1 MYGFGAILLQKDCD
15 TLLHPINFMSKKTTQ
30 TQQRY
35 HSYELEFLAIVEA
48 MKKFRS
54 YLLGLQFKI
63 VTDCAAFTKTLDKRE
78 LATRVARW
86 ALLLSKFN
94 YTIEHRAESSMAH
107 VDALSRYPICITINS
122 EFIAQLLKAQ

>member
-54 YLLGLQFKI
+54 IQSAQRLKVYDVLYCNFIFVNKI
-63 VTDCAAFTKTLDKRE
+63 
-78 LATRVARW
+78 
-86 ALLLSKFN
+86 
-94 YTIEHRAESSMAH
+94 
-107 VDALSRYPICITINS
+107 INNN
-122 EFIAQLLKAQ
+122 K

>member
-35 HSYELEFLAIVEA
+35 HTYELEVKAIMKA

-63 VTDCAAFTKTLDKRE
+63 VTDCAAFTKILDKWE
-78 LATRVARW
+78 LATRVAHW
-86 ALLLSKFN
+86 A
-94 YTIEHRAESSMAH
+94 
-107 VDALSRYPICITINS
+107 
-122 EFIAQLLKAQ
+122 